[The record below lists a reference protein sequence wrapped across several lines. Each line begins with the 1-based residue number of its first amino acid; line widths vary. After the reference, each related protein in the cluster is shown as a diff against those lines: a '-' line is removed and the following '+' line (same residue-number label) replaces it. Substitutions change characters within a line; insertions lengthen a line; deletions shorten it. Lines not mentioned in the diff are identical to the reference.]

1 MSQWPS
7 FEYEVNGYKRHSD
20 ILDDDDDDD
29 DDDHHHHHHHNAD
42 SNSVVRLVT
51 RSKTVFRM
59 FLLSVFYQKEGRVNS
74 ENTETNKHNK
84 TKSIAIKIDEIK

>member
-7 FEYEVNGYKRHSD
+7 FGYEVNDYTRHSD
-20 ILDDDDDDD
+20 NLDDDG
-29 DDDHHHHHHHNAD
+29 DDDHNAN
-42 SNSVVRLVT
+42 SNSVARLVT